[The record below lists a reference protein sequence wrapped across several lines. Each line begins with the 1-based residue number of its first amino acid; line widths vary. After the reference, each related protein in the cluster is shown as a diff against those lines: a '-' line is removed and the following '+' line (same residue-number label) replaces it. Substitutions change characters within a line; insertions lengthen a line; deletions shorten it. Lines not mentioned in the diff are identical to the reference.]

1 MQQLV
6 ISLDFYQ
13 CRCASGSILG
23 PLLFL
28 IYINDIVN
36 EIHSNIR
43 LFADDTS
50 LYIIVDDPIMA
61 STALNHDLDTIHQWS
76 QRWLVKF
83 NPAKT
88 ETMIFSRK
96 LDKPQHPDI
105 LMDGQTLNILKEHK
119 HLGLTLSDDGKWWP
133 HISSYLNKAWQRIGI
148 LRSLKFKLNRSSL
161 ERMYFTIIRPLLEYA
176 DVVWNNTTNELK
188 NQLEAVQIEA
198 ARIVCGA
205 TKLCNIEKLY
215 QDLKWETLE
224 KRRIKHKLIL
234 FYKNEKPH
242 YATISK

>member
-1 MQQLV
+1 
-6 ISLDFYQ
+6 
-13 CRCASGSILG
+13 
-23 PLLFL
+23 
-28 IYINDIVN
+28 
-36 EIHSNIR
+36 
-43 LFADDTS
+43 
-50 LYIIVDDPIMA
+50 MA

-96 LDKPQHPDI
+96 LDKPQHPDL

-119 HLGLTLSDDGKWWP
+119 HLGLTLSDDGKWGP

-188 NQLEAVQIEA
+188 KST
-198 ARIVCGA
+198 RGCS
-205 TKLCNIEKLY
+205 
-215 QDLKWETLE
+215 D
-224 KRRIKHKLIL
+224 
-234 FYKNEKPH
+234 
-242 YATISK
+242 